1 MRIEQRLWKAAT
13 GWSVTGE
20 SPLKDLAQLVLVFGE
35 THLLRD
41 HALLKTIASLY
52 PSAHLAGCSTSGEI
66 LAGRVY
72 DDAVTVTAV
81 HFEHT
86 SLQTVSLELSDASR
100 SRDVGMALAAGL
112 AKERLVHVFVLS
124 DGLAINGS
132 ELTRGLTQNLPAHV
146 PVTGGLA
153 GDGALF
159 SQTLVMSG
167 NMPQSGVV
175 TALGLYSDRLKIGYG
190 SLGGWDPFGPE
201 RLVTKSAGNVL
212 YELDGH
218 SALDL
223 YKSYLGKHAEGLPA
237 TGLLFPLSLR
247 PPGPGQDGLV
257 RTILSIDEAAKSLT
271 FAGDIPEGV
280 YARLMKANIDR
291 LVEGAHGAAELC
303 VQSGGSASPDLAVLI
318 SCVGRKL
325 VLKQRVEEEVEAVE
339 EVFGNRTV
347 VTGFYS
353 YGEIAPPGHS
363 RESELHNQTMT
374 ITTFSE
380 R

>member
-1 MRIEQRLWKAAT
+1 MRIEQRLWNAAN
-13 GWSVTGE
+13 GWSVIGD
-20 SPLKDLAQLVLVFGE
+20 SPLKDVAQLVLIFGE

-41 HALLKTIASLY
+41 HALIKTISELY
-52 PSAHLAGCSTSGEI
+52 PAAHLAGCSTSGEI
-66 LAGRVY
+66 IAGRVF

-86 SLQTVSLELSDASR
+86 SLHTVSLALSNASQ
-100 SRDVGMALAAGL
+100 SRDIGMSLAAGL
-112 AKERLVHVFVLS
+112 AKERLAHVFVLS
-124 DGLAINGS
+124 DGLAVNGS
-132 ELTRGLTQNLPAHV
+132 ELTQGITQNLPAHI

-159 SQTLVMSG
+159 SQTLVISG
-167 NMPQSGVV
+167 DVPQPGVV
-175 TALGLYSDRLKIGYG
+175 TAIGFYSDRLKTGYG

-201 RLVTKSAGNVL
+201 RLVTKSRGNVL

-247 PPGPGQDGLV
+247 PPDQEQNGLV
-257 RTILSIDEAAKSLT
+257 RTILSVDENAKSMT
-271 FAGDIPEGV
+271 FAGDIPQGV
-280 YARLMKANIDR
+280 YARLMKANMDR
-291 LVEGAHGAAELC
+291 LVDGAHGAAELC
-303 VQSGGSASPDLAVLI
+303 METGGAVAPELAVLI

-325 VLKQRVEEEVEAVE
+325 VLKQRVEEEVEAVQE
-339 EVFGNRTV
+339 IFSDRTIM
-347 VTGFYS
+347 TGFYS
-353 YGEIAPPGHS
+353 YGEIAPPRHS
-363 RESELHNQTMT
+363 GISELHNQTMT